1 MSLFIRFLYLG
12 FRREHTY
19 KVDNSSGLIQLIAED
34 FVEKLKDKKTHN
46 IKTFGSRISFG
57 ELKLG
62 KRMFLFGGEL
72 LLEAKNNS
80 ISTKYSIKL
89 NPIYTL
95 AFLTVSILLIIQLW
109 KYDVIAS
116 LVGILITTFFLF
128 LSLYFQVFLFDGLV
142 TASVRKIT
150 DLHPFIEISSEQKEW
165 MKNEN
170 KCPACGSYVN
180 RSDTICS
187 SCGLSII

>member
-1 MSLFIRFLYLG
+1 MSLFIRFFYLG

-19 KVDNSSGLIQLIAED
+19 QVDNSSGLLQLITED
-34 FVEKLKDKKTHN
+34 FVEKLINKKTHN
-46 IKTFGSRISFG
+46 IKAFDSRIIFG
-57 ELKLG
+57 ELRLG
-62 KRMFLFGGEL
+62 NKMFLYGGEL

-80 ISTKYSIKL
+80 ISSKYSIKL
-89 NPIYTL
+89 NPIYTIAIL
-95 AFLTVSILLIIQLW
+95 IVSILLIIQLW
-109 KYDVIAS
+109 EYDVIAS
-116 LVGILITTFFLF
+116 LFGILITAFLLF

-142 TASVRKIT
+142 TSSVRKVT

-165 MKNEN
+165 MINEN

-187 SCGLSII
+187 SCGLSLI